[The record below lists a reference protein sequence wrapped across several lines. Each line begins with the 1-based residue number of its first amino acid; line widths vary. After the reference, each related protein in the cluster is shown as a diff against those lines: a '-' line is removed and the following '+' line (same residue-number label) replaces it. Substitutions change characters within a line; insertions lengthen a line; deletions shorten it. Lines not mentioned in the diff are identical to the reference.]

1 MTGSA
6 GRRSKRPHYEEDN
19 SEEFVDDEDSEVI
32 RTGKNWSSA
41 RKVHMV
47 VSKFNELKKN
57 LVRNI
62 GFGAILDMPLFNK
75 VDRKFTVWL
84 LSSIDC
90 LRRVIVVNGEDLTD
104 MVDMDVQRILGIPR
118 GSRAVCG
125 LNQDQ
130 LGGTEFEF
138 HNLKSSELFIKNEYP
153 DGMDNLLM
161 DKFKMAFVVFVMGT
175 FLAPTSKYNAVNP
188 DFFGSLII
196 PSEIEQYNWAGYVLD
211 RLMDAAARI
220 IYLETLRTAPPC
232 LPGKGSPRV
241 NLYDCERIRKMIQS
255 DKASCSTYTDNPSWG
270 CSQAHPKK
278 VSNASQGVR
287 VASSSTIGQNI
298 HADQRST
305 HLTHDAE
312 STDLL
317 QSLPILQSNLTDVLR
332 QHCGNKLAPLQ
343 VSALRWF
350 SARTTK
356 HINQL
361 KATLIKDQITLVEKL
376 VSATEAARP
385 LVESDGYASGNESA
399 TEDANPRHHMPPSV
413 LRNNQSQ
420 PHSEVPPVPARQAPN
435 SQALSLGSDPN
446 SNRAGHNEAI
456 ACPCNSAPLLMP
468 SCSFK
473 TPIAAARQTMST
485 GIDDVQIPPI
495 DPAATEQPD
504 PKEGNVLVKTNTGS
518 QSQVLVAPVSAVHN
532 TAPPSGLDLLGTTT
546 ACFAGVGATPK
557 LSELS
562 NFYAAYQT
570 PEHFIK
576 NSSVAPSELN
586 EIMSYG
592 GVFAR
597 ILAAESPSNKDAGAW
612 DDEFTEEMPVKRTLV
627 EGKIVKSHWFCGYE
641 HPKRQ
646 HDILSPLWSSLSE
659 LEAHELQS
667 IWVDHK
673 LPKSIKLSG
682 KDFKDVLSNG
692 DAMSYD
698 FCDIAMRRFN
708 QLDSS
713 AYPEGADVRW
723 RHFLESDFATFA
735 IAGECTWKSKSI
747 QNQFL
752 GEQVTYN
759 LNRCRMII
767 IPALVTLTWCCYIFD
782 FKDNVIHIVDPI
794 FRPGTEAIMDKIH
807 EHSAVKLQAALAN
820 CIQEFFVGWAPHWNL
835 WSRKYV
841 PAMSANCTTMESGIR
856 TLIAARDYDG
866 SKLVNSFSMQLVDR
880 FKKSIIYEMLSLD
893 GNQAKLPSSY
903 VHSLDD

>member
-6 GRRSKRPHYEEDN
+6 GRRSKRPHYEEDS

-118 GSRAVCG
+118 GSRAVSG

-138 HNLKSSELFIKNEYP
+138 RNLKSSELFIKNEYP

-196 PSEIEQYNWAGYVLD
+196 PSEIDQYNWAGYVLD
-211 RLMDAAARI
+211 RLMEAAARVQDDLRSKRDVSNITGCSLLIQI

-270 CSQAHPKK
+270 CSQARPKK
-278 VSNASQGVR
+278 VSNAPQGVR
-287 VASSSTIGQNI
+287 IASSSTIGQNS

-305 HLTHDAE
+305 QLTHDAE

-317 QSLPILQSNLTDVLR
+317 QSLPVLQSNLTDVLR
-332 QHCGNKLAPLQ
+332 QHCGNKLSPLQ

-385 LVESDGYASGNESA
+385 LVEPDGYASGNESA

-485 GIDDVQIPPI
+485 GHTCDPPSFDLGIDDVQIPPI

-532 TAPPSGLDLLGTTT
+532 TAPPTSQHLLGTTT

-557 LSELS
+557 LSKLS
-562 NFYAAYQT
+562 NLYAAYQT

-576 NSSVAPSELN
+576 NSSVAPSKLN

-612 DDEFTEEMPVKRTLV
+612 DDEFTEEMPVK
-627 EGKIVKSHWFCGYE
+627 
-641 HPKRQ
+641 Q
-646 HDILSPLWSSLSE
+646 
-659 LEAHELQS
+659 AHQLQS

-723 RHFLESDFATFA
+723 RHFLESDFAMFA

-782 FKDNVIHIVDPI
+782 FKDNVIHIVDPT